1 MRLLYWTESFWPRIG
16 GSEVA
21 AMVLLEQLQLRGH
34 EVEVVTRQWTH
45 EHMASD
51 AWRGIPIHRIPFDDC
66 APGRRDPHELICL
79 VERVVALKRRFRPD
93 LIHIGLT
100 GPSLLLHQVTAL
112 RSLVPTVITLHVAPS
127 ETEYGADN
135 PVHKAL
141 RSANRVAAVSQAM
154 AARVN
159 ERLPELA
166 GRCVVIYNALPEPVL
181 APTPVS
187 FAPPRLL
194 CVGRV
199 TEQKGFDTAIAAMP
213 RVREA
218 FPDAELLIAGDGDA
232 RRSLV
237 ELARRLN
244 VSDCVHMAG
253 WVPPEDVPGLID
265 QATLVLMPSRW
276 EPFGL
281 VALEAAQRSRVCVA
295 SRVDGLPEVVRHE
308 QTGLLVPPDEPGEW
322 AAAICGLLRDR
333 ERIVH
338 LGGRARQ
345 WVSQQ
350 FTLTE
355 HVDAYESL
363 YQQLTGGLCKKEVT
377 V

>member
-1 MRLLYWTESFWPRIG
+1 M
-16 GSEVA
+16 
-21 AMVLLEQLQLRGH
+21 
-34 EVEVVTRQWTH
+34 
-45 EHMASD
+45 
-51 AWRGIPIHRIPFDDC
+51 
-66 APGRRDPHELICL
+66 
-79 VERVVALKRRFRPD
+79 ERVGALKRRFRPD

-100 GPSLLLHQVTAL
+100 GPSLLLHQLTAL

-127 ETEYGADN
+127 ETEYGADK

-141 RSANRVAAVSQAM
+141 RSANRVVAVSRAM

-159 ERLPELA
+159 ERLPDLA
-166 GRCVVIYNALPEPVL
+166 GRCVVIYNALPEPVR

-218 FPDAELLIAGDGDA
+218 FNDAELMIAGDGDA

-253 WVPPEDVPGLID
+253 WVRPEDVPGLID
-265 QATLVLMPSRW
+265 RATLVLMPSRW

-281 VALEAAQRSRVCVA
+281 VALQAAQRSRVCVA
-295 SRVDGLPEVVRHE
+295 SEVDGLPEVVRHE
-308 QTGLLVPPDEPGEW
+308 HTGQLVPPDEPDKW

-333 ERIVH
+333 QRIVH
-338 LGGRARQ
+338 LGAREALGVATIYTDRARRRVRINLSAACRRCLQ
-345 WVSQQ
+345 ERGHGMSRPTVSYIVAVYNGRRYLAEALGSILGQSRP
-350 FTLTE
+350 
-355 HVDAYESL
+355 VD
-363 YQQLTGGLCKKEVT
+363 EVVVVDDGST
-377 V
+377 DDTR